1 MNAWVRARE
10 KVVFN
15 IARILRA
22 LTGFVAVRSLNE
34 VRIESSVKLLP
45 FQDQPRKKLHERGV
59 KIARLPLRHPGKKGS
74 SAGPHNAIVS
84 IAQTPESFV
93 KLSVLLMAKCRMIVE
108 RHSYNRH
115 TRGDHRSQYWEI
127 IFNLSPKA
135 TSLLFVVLGLRL
147 LVIDLLL
154 GKLLLG

>member
-1 MNAWVRARE
+1 MKQCFNRALIKASHNFCVFSKLVWDTLIAPAPRTAQSPMNAWVRARE

-59 KIARLPLRHPGKKGS
+59 KIARLPLRHPGKQGG
-74 SAGPHNAIVS
+74 SAGPHNAIVF
-84 IAQTPESFV
+84 IAETPEGFG

-108 RHSYNRH
+108 RHS
-115 TRGDHRSQYWEI
+115 
-127 IFNLSPKA
+127 
-135 TSLLFVVLGLRL
+135 
-147 LVIDLLL
+147 
-154 GKLLLG
+154 

>member
-1 MNAWVRARE
+1 MSLSRVVLAPLERKELERRARS
-10 KVVFN
+10 
-15 IARILRA
+15 RA
-22 LTGFVAVRSLNE
+22 LAVEL
-34 VRIESSVKLLP
+34 VKRAKVILML
-45 FQDQPRKKLHERGV
+45 
-59 KIARLPLRHPGKKGS
+59 ALPLRHPGKKGS

-135 TSLLFVVLGLRL
+135 TSLHFVVLGLRL